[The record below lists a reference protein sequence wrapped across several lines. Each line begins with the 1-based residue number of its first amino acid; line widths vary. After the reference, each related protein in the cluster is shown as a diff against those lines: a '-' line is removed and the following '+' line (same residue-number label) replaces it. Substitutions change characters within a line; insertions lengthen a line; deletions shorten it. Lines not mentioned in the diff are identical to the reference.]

1 MKKPDS
7 RFTFE
12 KGYCPFVPPIGPE
25 PITGKVDYWYCTGP
39 KCELWMVE
47 QNQGRDLGCSIRI
60 QAGATRNI
68 AGSLRVIDKTL
79 LQILGHLKTN
89 K

>member
-12 KGYCPFVPPIGPE
+12 KGKCPHKANLIPDECDGN
-25 PITGKVDYWYCTGP
+25 
-39 KCELWMVE
+39 KCEFWVVE